1 MYEKREAIDT
11 IELLKLFARHQGIS
25 VQQFHPKMS
34 SAIPVTDAPMPQ
46 SDNMAVVPATSGTAT
61 DAVTINT
68 DVRNAIDKLS
78 PNI

>member
-25 VQQFHPKMS
+25 VEQFHPRIS
-34 SAIPVTDAPMPQ
+34 SMVPVTDAPMPQ
-46 SDNMAVVPATSGTAT
+46 SDDMAVVPATSSAA
-61 DAVTINT
+61 AVTINT